1 MSEIPELAGLAEAEE
16 WFEALGV
23 RCDPRV
29 LDAHRLHIVKAFGLA
44 ARSWLDANPVAEAS
58 ARRSALAR
66 ALRAA
71 HDVFA
76 EEGLAAQRQ
85 NPFAPGLVQL
95 GRRKAP

>member
-1 MSEIPELAGLAEAEE
+1 MSQPIPELAGLDEAEE

-23 RCDPRV
+23 KFDPRI

-44 ARSWLDANPVAEAS
+44 AQSWLEANPVSEAGV
-58 ARRSALAR
+58 RRAALAR

-71 HDVFA
+71 YEVFA
-76 EEGLAAQRQ
+76 EDGLAPVRQ

-95 GRRKAP
+95 GRRR

>member
-1 MSEIPELAGLAEAEE
+1 MSEAGIPELAGLGEAEE

-23 RCDPRV
+23 RCDPRI

-44 ARSWLDANPVAEAS
+44 AGSWLESNPVAEAS
-58 ARRSALAR
+58 ARRAALAR

-71 HDVFA
+71 YDVFA
-76 EEGLAAQRQ
+76 EEALAARRQ

-95 GRRKAP
+95 GRRR